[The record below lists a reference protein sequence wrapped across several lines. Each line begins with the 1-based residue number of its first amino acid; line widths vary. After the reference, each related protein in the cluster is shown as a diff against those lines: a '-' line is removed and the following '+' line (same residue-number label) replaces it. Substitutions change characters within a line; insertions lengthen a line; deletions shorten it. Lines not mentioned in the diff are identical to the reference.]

1 MAQDIVIAEHEGVLT
16 IRLTRLAKK
25 NALTNGMYDE
35 LADALERA
43 ETDRAIRAV
52 VLRSEGDTFTAGND
66 LADFAEQSAG
76 RGVAASEEPAGQGSE
91 EPAGQGSEEAAGQR
105 SEASEEKPVQ
115 RYIRALVD
123 SSTPIVAAVQGKAVG
138 IGTTMLLHCDYV
150 LVTDDAQLST
160 PFVNLAL
167 VPEAASSRLLTQR
180 IGHVRAFGMFALGEA
195 LDAQSAVADGVAN
208 AIVPA
213 DELHARAHEI
223 AVRLAAQPA
232 GSLTATKRLM
242 RDVGPTLE
250 QIDAESALFLERLG
264 SAEALEAFTA
274 FREKRR
280 PDFAQFS

>member
-1 MAQDIVIAEHEGVLT
+1 MANDIVITRHEGVLT
-16 IRLTRLAKK
+16 LTLTRTAKK
-25 NALTNGMYDE
+25 NALTNDMYNE
-35 LADALERA
+35 LADALEQA
-43 ETDRAIRAV
+43 EADRAIRAV
-52 VLRSEGDTFTAGND
+52 VVRSEGDTFTAGND
-66 LADFAEQSAG
+66 LGSFAEQSAAQSAEQSAG
-76 RGVAASEEPAGQGSE
+76 REAGQEG
-91 EPAGQGSEEAAGQR
+91 
-105 SEASEEKPVQ
+105 ASTEEKPVQ

-150 LVTDDAQLST
+150 LLTDDAQLST

-213 DELHARAHEI
+213 GELHERAHEI
-223 AVRLAAQPA
+223 AARLAAQPA

-242 RDVGPTLE
+242 RDVTPTLE
-250 QIDAESALFLERLG
+250 QIDAESALFIERLG
-264 SAEALEAFTA
+264 SAEAREAFTA

>member
-16 IRLTRLAKK
+16 ITLNRTAKK
-25 NALTNGMYDE
+25 NALTNEMYDE

-76 RGVAASEEPAGQGSE
+76 RGAAA
-91 EPAGQGSEEAAGQR
+91 SEEAAGQR

-150 LVTDDAQLST
+150 LLTDDAQLST

-250 QIDAESALFLERLG
+250 QIDAESALFIERLG

>member
-1 MAQDIVIAEHEGVLT
+1 MAQDIVTTEHEGVLT
-16 IRLTRLAKK
+16 ITLNRTAKK
-25 NALTNGMYDE
+25 NALTNHMYDE
-35 LADALERA
+35 LAGALESA
-43 ETDRAIRAV
+43 ETDRTIRAV
-52 VLRSEGDTFTAGND
+52 VLRSEGDAFTAGND
-66 LADFAEQSAG
+66 LADFAAQSAG
-76 RGVAASEEPAGQGSE
+76 QSPA
-91 EPAGQGSEEAAGQR
+91 
-105 SEASEEKPVQ
+105 ASEEKPVQ

-123 SSTPIVAAVQGKAVG
+123 ASTPIVAAVQGKAVG

-150 LVTDDAQLST
+150 LLTDDAELST

-180 IGHVRAFGMFALGEA
+180 IGHVRAFGMFALGEV
-195 LDAQSAVADGVAN
+195 LDAQAAVADGVAN

-223 AVRLAAQPA
+223 AARLAAQPA

-250 QIDAESALFLERLG
+250 QVDAESALFIERLG

>member
-1 MAQDIVIAEHEGVLT
+1 MAQDIIIAEHEGVLT
-16 IRLTRLAKK
+16 ITLTRTAKK
-25 NALTNGMYDE
+25 NALTNDMYDE

-76 RGVAASEEPAGQGSE
+76 RGDAASEESAGQGPE
-91 EPAGQGSEEAAGQR
+91 ESAGQG

-150 LVTDDAQLST
+150 LVTADAQLST

-180 IGHVRAFGMFALGEA
+180 IGHVRAFGMFALGEV

-213 DELHARAHEI
+213 DELHVRAHEI
-223 AVRLAAQPA
+223 AARLAAQPA

-250 QIDAESALFLERLG
+250 QIDAESALFLERPG
-264 SAEALEAFTA
+264 SAEAPEPFTA